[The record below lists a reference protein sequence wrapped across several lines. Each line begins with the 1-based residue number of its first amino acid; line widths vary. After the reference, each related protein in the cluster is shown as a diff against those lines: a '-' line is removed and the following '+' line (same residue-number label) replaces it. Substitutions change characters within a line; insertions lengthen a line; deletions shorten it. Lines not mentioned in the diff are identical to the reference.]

1 MTFCRGAAS
10 CLRPA
15 DFVAKQFG
23 ASEGRHREQTC
34 SVAFG
39 SCVCV
44 SLQWSAARADEA
56 YAVAGG
62 VAEFEGDRRSAHL
75 SGREIYRVSSARN
88 GLEGKCLRAADLAGE
103 RGDGSELSIDTRK
116 EIERRAGMV
125 AGWTVV
131 GVYRGAGNKCDHR
144 RGARGEE
151 RRERQEEGRERRE
164 KRGGREAGGAAD
176 LGDLTGWR
184 RGVAVDAAGNGY
196 RRISLVEGWE
206 ADCVYG
212 AERGKQ
218 EREGAQG
225 KVQRLRS
232 V

>member
-10 CLRPA
+10 CLRRA

-34 SVAFG
+34 SVGFG
-39 SCVCV
+39 SRVCV
-44 SLQWSAARADEA
+44 SLEWRAARVDEA

-62 VAEFEGDRRSAHL
+62 FLEFEDDRRSAHL

-88 GLEGKCLRAADLAGE
+88 GLEGKCLRAADLAGQC
-103 RGDGSELSIDTRK
+103 GDGSELSIDARK

-131 GVYRGAGNKCDHR
+131 GVYWGAGNKCDYR

-151 RRERQEEGRERRE
+151 RRERR
-164 KRGGREAGGAAD
+164 
-176 LGDLTGWR
+176 
-184 RGVAVDAAGNGY
+184 
-196 RRISLVEGWE
+196 
-206 ADCVYG
+206 
-212 AERGKQ
+212 Q
-218 EREGAQG
+218 ERSEEHT
-225 KVQRLRS
+225 
-232 V
+232 

>member
-88 GLEGKCLRAADLAGE
+88 GLEGKCLRAADLA
-103 RGDGSELSIDTRK
+103 
-116 EIERRAGMV
+116 
-125 AGWTVV
+125 
-131 GVYRGAGNKCDHR
+131 DH
-144 RGARGEE
+144 
-151 RRERQEEGRERRE
+151 
-164 KRGGREAGGAAD
+164 
-176 LGDLTGWR
+176 TGWR

>member
-10 CLRPA
+10 CLRRA

-34 SVAFG
+34 SVGF
-39 SCVCV
+39 SSSVCV

-88 GLEGKCLRAADLAGE
+88 GLEGKCLRAADLAG
-103 RGDGSELSIDTRK
+103 R
-116 EIERRAGMV
+116 
-125 AGWTVV
+125 WTVV
-131 GVYRGAGNKCDHR
+131 GVYRGAGIECDCA
-144 RGARGEE
+144 GGWRGEE
-151 RRERQEEGRERRE
+151 RRERRQEGRERRE

-218 EREGAQG
+218 EREGTQG

>member
-1 MTFCRGAAS
+1 MTFCGGAAS

-34 SVAFG
+34 SVGFG
-39 SCVCV
+39 SSVFV

-62 VAEFEGDRRSAHL
+62 VAEFEGDWRSAHL
-75 SGREIYRVSSARN
+75 SGRKIYRVSSARN
-88 GLEGKCLRAADLAGE
+88 GLEGKCVRAADLAGE
-103 RGDGSELSIDTRK
+103 RGDGSELSIDARK

-125 AGWTVV
+125 AGRAVV
-131 GVYRGAGNKCDHR
+131 GVHRGARSKRDCS

-151 RRERQEEGRERRE
+151 RSERRE
-164 KRGGREAGGAAD
+164 KRGRREAGGSAN
-176 LGDLTGWR
+176 LGDFPGR
-184 RGVAVDAAGNGY
+184 RRSVAIDAAGDGH
-196 RRISLVEGWE
+196 RRISLVERWE
-206 ADCVYG
+206 TDCVYR
-212 AERGKQ
+212 AECGKQ
-218 EREGAQG
+218 ERERSQG

>member
-10 CLRPA
+10 CLRRA

-34 SVAFG
+34 SVGFG

-88 GLEGKCLRAADLAGE
+88 GLEGKCLRAADLAGQ
-103 RGDGSELSIDTRK
+103 RGDGSELSIDARK

-131 GVYRGAGNKCDHR
+131 GVYRGAGIECDCAGGW
-144 RGARGEE
+144 RG
-151 RRERQEEGRERRE
+151 EEGRERRE

-218 EREGAQG
+218 EREGTQG